1 MNDHNH
7 FKDLL
12 PQYAAGTLE
21 EGTLQDVDRHIKSC
35 AACQA
40 DLRLWMALS
49 DEIRAQNEGIS
60 LPATLAEKVL
70 KQVHAENAQP
80 ESGIQTRWG
89 AGVRW
94 GFDLLLCQAPLVR
107 RELWPAG
114 AIVILIGVT
123 VAYLLGDSKVIVLL
137 APLVAAA
144 SLAVIY
150 GPENDPAIELAMSS
164 PTSPRQILLA
174 RVALVFGYNLAMA
187 LLASLVTKS
196 LAPPGLL
203 GSIILSWLGPMAF
216 LSAAALL
223 LSIWI
228 GTNNAITLTY
238 IAWMAQF
245 IPNLQLQ
252 GVSAAPQWL
261 ATLARDYQ
269 QFWSSPTLLLGLALG
284 LLVLASW
291 STTQPNQ
298 RLQHSG

>member
-21 EGTLQDVDRHIKSC
+21 EGTLQDVGRHIKSC

-40 DLRLWMALS
+40 DLRLWTALS

-60 LPATLAEKVL
+60 LPVTLAEIVL
-70 KQVHAENAQP
+70 KQIHAEPAQA

-94 GFDLLLCQAPLVR
+94 GFDLLLSQAPLVR

-114 AIVILIGVT
+114 AIGVA

-196 LAPPGLL
+196 LAPPDLL

-269 QFWSSPTLLLGLALG
+269 QFWSSPTLLLGLALS

>member
-1 MNDHNH
+1 MNDHSY

-12 PQYAAGTLE
+12 PQYAAGSLDE
-21 EGTLQDVDRHIKSC
+21 RTLQEFRRHIKNC

-49 DEIRAQNEGIS
+49 AEIHAQNVGIS
-60 LPATLAEKVL
+60 LPSPLAEKVL
-70 KQVHAENAQP
+70 KQVQAERVQSEP
-80 ESGIQTRWG
+80 GIQTHWY

-94 GFDLLLCQAPLVR
+94 GFDLLLSQAPLVR

-114 AIVILIGVT
+114 AMVILIGIA
-123 VAYLLGDSKVIVLL
+123 VAYLLGNSKVLVLL

-150 GPENDPAIELAMSS
+150 GPENDPAIELAMSC
-164 PTSPRQILLA
+164 PTSLRQILLA
-174 RVALVFGYNLAMA
+174 RVALVFGYNLVMA
-187 LLASLVTKS
+187 LFASLVTKS

-203 GSIILSWLGPMAF
+203 GPIILSWLGPMAF

-228 GTNNAITLTY
+228 GANNAITLTY

-245 IPNLQLQ
+245 IPGLQFQ
-252 GVSAAPQWL
+252 GISTFPHWL
-261 ATLARDYQ
+261 ASLAQAYQ
-269 QFWSSPTLLLGLALG
+269 QFWSSPTLLLALAFGLLGLAIL
-284 LLVLASW
+284 
-291 STTQPNQ
+291 STARTNQ
-298 RLQHSG
+298 TLQHSG